1 MYVCLESESKS
12 LIHTHTIFP
21 EQNESP
27 YFRLFNS
34 KFIFWRSSQLTQKK
48 TQGNS
53 GVGSWLSSPQVRYE
67 REGDSL
73 QHKSYLCRS
82 WKLMTLPMWKAQ
94 KLPTEAQGKARMP
107 FSPELFSPML
117 ETLAKIAELKSSRD
131 TRSETETETE
141 RDRDRDRQRH
151 TETQKQRH

>member
-1 MYVCLESESKS
+1 
-12 LIHTHTIFP
+12 
-21 EQNESP
+21 
-27 YFRLFNS
+27 
-34 KFIFWRSSQLTQKK
+34 
-48 TQGNS
+48 
-53 GVGSWLSSPQVRYE
+53 
-67 REGDSL
+67 
-73 QHKSYLCRS
+73 
-82 WKLMTLPMWKAQ
+82 
-94 KLPTEAQGKARMP
+94 MP